1 MFFYF
6 IDSDFVLFFS
16 FCQKLEAGKSEP
28 ATSCGSSESLD
39 DGSLESGSDRK
50 SVEDNVNTDLLAT
63 VNG

>member
-28 ATSCGSSESLD
+28 ATSRGSSESLD